1 MGTVGSLAWERM
13 WWRLHDLFPQVLLG
27 CRQGNLF
34 LFDNKY
40 IGAEFVAPTESSSPV
55 FMAEKLKKMVDHSKG
70 FLLCRLF
77 KLLLEACTVLHLLPT
92 MRSGQLVSMMRVLW
106 VALQV
111 MNQKSQ
117 WPVAGKLF
125 SHQFSIFL
133 CCHHCVLVCCAASKI
148 WESADV
154 PLTDA
159 CTWGKVAV
167 PSLHGRVVQVA
178 AGNPAMGFSP
188 QFCHENALGHQWLY
202 THSSVLHSAGCQ
214 GSPPSSCCFAICFW
228 A

>member
-1 MGTVGSLAWERM
+1 LAISILAL
-13 WWRLHDLFPQVLLG
+13 RLLKAQAQFS
-27 CRQGNLF
+27 RQECSRKRLITPN
-34 LFDNKY
+34 
-40 IGAEFVAPTESSSPV
+40 SSHFSC
-55 FMAEKLKKMVDHSKG
+55 
-70 FLLCRLF
+70 CRLF
-77 KLLLEACTVLHLLPT
+77 RLLLEACTVLHLLPT
-92 MRSGQLVSMMRVLW
+92 MRFGQLVSMMRVHW

-111 MNQKSQ
+111 MNQKSL
-117 WPVAGKLF
+117 WPLAWKLC
-125 SHQFSIFL
+125 SHQFSTSS

-148 WESADV
+148 WENADV

-159 CTWGKVAV
+159 YTWGKVDV

-178 AGNPAMGFSP
+178 AGNPAMGISP
-188 QFCHENALGHQWLY
+188 QSCHEHALGHQWLY